1 MTMEVQIDEGDF
13 VIRVRPTE
21 VDGEWT
27 GEIDISIISQ
37 ADNPLDDEDYTQV
50 MHFCKM
56 MCSTVPIMEHDEAIR
71 NMVHTY
77 VMEVVDNEPE
87 DVLEEDDEQ
96 ITITQEDGNVIRLD
110 FSSRTKGNA

>member
-1 MTMEVQIDEGDF
+1 MENDAIENGDF
-13 VIRVRPTE
+13 IIRVRPT
-21 VDGEWT
+21 VDDEEWT
-27 GEIDISIISQ
+27 GEIDISIISSP
-37 ADNPLDDEDYTQV
+37 DNTLNDESYGQL

>member
-1 MTMEVQIDEGDF
+1 MSHDSIDGDDF
-13 VIRVRPTE
+13 VIRVRPFTRGE
-21 VDGEWT
+21 EWT
-27 GEIDISIISQ
+27 GEIDISIISSP
-37 ADNPLDDEDYTQV
+37 DNTLNDESYGQL

-96 ITITQEDGNVIRLD
+96 ITITQEDGNVVRLD

>member
-1 MTMEVQIDEGDF
+1 MKNDAIENGDF
-13 VIRVRPTE
+13 IIRIRPT
-21 VDGEWT
+21 VDDEERT
-27 GEIDISIISQ
+27 GEIDISIISSP
-37 ADNPLDDEDYTQV
+37 DNTLNDESYGQL